1 MNFETM
7 GPLVYVNPDP
17 GHEPVLN
24 PQSSPGSILVT
35 DNALYTNFSG
45 TVGFTGVFG
54 PSWPP
59 TSAGS
64 ADSNHV
70 DGSTGNFLPAGEH
83 ELYND
88 GSVRWVPMSNIKVR
102 ASEFNIFFGW

>member
-35 DNALYTNFSG
+35 DNALFRDISG
-45 TVGFTGVFG
+45 TTGFTGIFG
-54 PSWPP
+54 PSFAP

-64 ADSNHV
+64 VDSNQ
-70 DGSTGNFLPAGEH
+70 
-83 ELYND
+83 
-88 GSVRWVPMSNIKVR
+88 WMVPWATSCPPVSMKCTMTVPYGGCR
-102 ASEFNIFFGW
+102 YPK